1 LSGAEITPAKYS
13 KILLPI
19 KHLNRV
25 KSVAGHAQS
34 EPEIISLNNGT
45 TIVEFHNDSSHS
57 KKAYVCYKKML
68 GGNSIDVISLRESA
82 EAQYELP
89 ITQG

>member
-1 LSGAEITPAKYS
+1 MLFLVTLVSQA
-13 KILLPI
+13 
-19 KHLNRV
+19 
-25 KSVAGHAQS
+25 HAQS